1 MNSRTTK
8 NFRKAFTELPKRVQQ
23 QTREAYLQ
31 FKQNPRHPSLRFKK
45 IHSNL
50 PIYSAR
56 ISRNYRAI
64 GQLDG
69 DTIIWFWV
77 GSHKDYDRL
86 LAQL

>member
-8 NFRKAFTELPKRVQQ
+8 NFRKAFAELPKQVQQ
-23 QTREAYLQ
+23 QTREAYFQ
-31 FKQNPRHPSLRFKK
+31 FKQNPKHPSLRFKK

-56 ISRNYRAI
+56 ISKNYRAI

-69 DTIIWFWV
+69 DTII
-77 GSHKDYDRL
+77 
-86 LAQL
+86 